1 MSRLLAQPF
10 PLPDT
15 PKLRAAYEDLNG
27 AANGDATTK
36 IRIGDPAVLPRPWD
50 PPSCTDPTL
59 REELWHWLDKVVD
72 WFNTEYVWDH
82 TGGAIIPACWPLHP
96 HLVHEIASLADQR
109 RRAGVDLTS
118 NSLEEW
124 HRYTVPDFTERLKQR
139 TRTLCDEE
147 HKPWPARSRHNRTMS
162 PAAKRQRQ
170 AAFASDVEELDQ
182 NVAELE
188 EALAGPPRLHLVD
201 DYGNHIDSVT
211 GEVVTE

>member
-1 MSRLLAQPF
+1 MGRLLAQPF

-15 PKLRAAYEDLNG
+15 PKLTAAYDDLH
-27 AANGDATTK
+27 AAASGDTN
-36 IRIGDPAVLPRPWD
+36 RIGDPAKLARPWD
-50 PPSCTDPTL
+50 PPSCRDPAL
-59 REELWHWLDKVVD
+59 REELWVWLDKVVD

-109 RRAGVDLTS
+109 RRAGIDLTS

-147 HKPWPARSRHNRTMS
+147 HKPWPARSRHSRNTS
-162 PAAKRQRQ
+162 APARHDRE
-170 AAFASDVEELDQ
+170 AAFAGDIEER
-182 NVAELE
+182 V
-188 EALAGPPRLHLVD
+188 PRTRGRPKLQVVD
-201 DYGNHIDSVT
+201 SNGNQIDIVT
-211 GEVVTE
+211 GEVERD

>member
-15 PKLRAAYEDLNG
+15 PKLKAAYDDLY
-27 AANGDATTK
+27 AAASGVAT
-36 IRIGDPAVLPRPWD
+36 RIGRDPAVLPRPWD
-50 PPSCTDPTL
+50 PPSCIDPKL
-59 REELWHWLDKVVD
+59 RQELWDWLDKVVD

-109 RRAGVDLTS
+109 RRAGIDLTS

-147 HKPWPARSRHNRTMS
+147 HKPWPARSRHSRNTTN
-162 PAAKRQRQ
+162 AARHDRQL
-170 AAFASDVEELDQ
+170 AFAQD
-182 NVAELE
+182 VAELDADVAE
-188 EALAGPPRLHLVD
+188 VNETEAVRPRLHLVD
-201 DYGNHIDSVT
+201 GYGNHIDSVT
-211 GEVVTE
+211 GEVLPD

>member
-1 MSRLLAQPF
+1 MSRRLAQPF

-15 PKLRAAYEDLNG
+15 PKLKAAYDDLYG
-27 AANGDATTK
+27 ATSGDATTK

-59 REELWHWLDKVVD
+59 REELWDWLDKVVD

-147 HKPWPARSRHNRTMS
+147 HKPWPARSRHSRNTS
-162 PAAKRQRQ
+162 NAARHDRQL
-170 AAFASDVEELDQ
+170 AFAQD
-182 NVAELE
+182 VAESSPRRDPV
-188 EALAGPPRLHLVD
+188 GRPRLRVVD
-201 DYGNHIDSVT
+201 EDGNEIDAVT
-211 GEVVTE
+211 GEVQTT

>member
-1 MSRLLAQPF
+1 MSRPLAQPF

-15 PKLRAAYEDLNG
+15 PKLKAAYDDLYG
-27 AANGDATTK
+27 AASGDTT
-36 IRIGDPAVLPRPWD
+36 RIGDPAKLARPWD

-59 REELWHWLDKVVD
+59 REELWDWLDKVVD

-109 RRAGVDLTS
+109 RRAGIDLTS

-147 HKPWPARSRHNRTMS
+147 HKPWPARSRHSRNTTN
-162 PAAKRQRQ
+162 AARHDRQL
-170 AAFASDVEELDQ
+170 AFAQD
-182 NVAELE
+182 VAELDADVAE
-188 EALAGPPRLHLVD
+188 VNETEAVRPRLHLVD
-201 DYGNHIDSVT
+201 GYGKHIDSVT
-211 GEVVTE
+211 GEVLPD